1 MTGDVQALT
10 TTRVALFRNEE
21 RRMSAVDA
29 FARESRKLAALLPAR
44 FPEAPPEAGPGKS
57 SPTPASDAVTEPGP
71 NRSLVAWVSAVV
83 LVVLLYLCIATIF
96 SIVRPVRRLL
106 AATHRLARGENAR
119 VVASGG
125 IRELDTLTAAFN
137 SMAQQLAVARATA
150 REAQQR
156 LEAKVEERT
165 RQLQEL
171 AEQDPLTGIANRR
184 QLFGALNEA
193 LDRARISGERIGV
206 FFLDIDNFKTLND
219 SMGHPYGDRVLIAI
233 AQRLGA
239 IAQDRG
245 FAARLGGDEFTIVQQ
260 NGADADA
267 ILAFGTSIVR
277 AFDTPLQVDDREV
290 IVSVSVGAS
299 VFPDHERDAEAL
311 LRAADAALFRAKA
324 LGRSQVATFTPELL
338 TTASAKF
345 AIEQK
350 LRRAIQ
356 GDEFELFYQPL
367 IDTETLDVELVEA
380 LIRWRMP
387 DGSYRSPDEFLA
399 VAEESGLIVEISDWV
414 LRTAIC
420 TAARWHRGAWPE
432 ARVAIN
438 VSPQA
443 IPGLSIREPARGAA
457 ARVRFARALPRA
469 GADRVRPADRRAH
482 HQDAGPA
489 ALDRCCRR
497 AG

>member
-1 MTGDVQALT
+1 MNPLLEVRAQLDAVRATFATRGSFDGRELDTGPLAGAERTLAATLRDRETALRRSPGADWYHAMTGDVQALT

-21 RRMSAVDA
+21 RRMAAVDA

-44 FPEAPPEAGPGKS
+44 FPEAPPEA
-57 SPTPASDAVTEPGP
+57 SPQQDMTTPASVPATEAGP

-106 AATHRLARGENAR
+106 AATNRLARGENAR

-137 SMAQQLAVARATA
+137 SMAQQLAVARDTA

-219 SMGHPYGDRVLIAI
+219 SMGHSYGDRVLIAI
-233 AQRLGA
+233 ARRLGA

-245 FAARLGGDEFTIVQQ
+245 FAARLGGDEFTLVQQ
-260 NGADADA
+260 
-267 ILAFGTSIVR
+267 
-277 AFDTPLQVDDREV
+277 
-290 IVSVSVGAS
+290 
-299 VFPDHERDAEAL
+299 
-311 LRAADAALFRAKA
+311 
-324 LGRSQVATFTPELL
+324 
-338 TTASAKF
+338 
-345 AIEQK
+345 
-350 LRRAIQ
+350 RR
-356 GDEFELFYQPL
+356 
-367 IDTETLDVELVEA
+367 
-380 LIRWRMP
+380 
-387 DGSYRSPDEFLA
+387 
-399 VAEESGLIVEISDWV
+399 
-414 LRTAIC
+414 
-420 TAARWHRGAWPE
+420 
-432 ARVAIN
+432 
-438 VSPQA
+438 
-443 IPGLSIREPARGAA
+443 
-457 ARVRFARALPRA
+457 
-469 GADRVRPADRRAH
+469 RR
-482 HQDAGPA
+482 
-489 ALDRCCRR
+489 C
-497 AG
+497 